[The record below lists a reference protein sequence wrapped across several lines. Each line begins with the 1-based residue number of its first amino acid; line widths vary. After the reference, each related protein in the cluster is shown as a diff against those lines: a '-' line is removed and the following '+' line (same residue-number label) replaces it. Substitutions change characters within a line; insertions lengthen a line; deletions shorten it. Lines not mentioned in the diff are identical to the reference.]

1 MARRRGRSMG
11 FDRNP
16 FIPGARHASRFSCA
30 AWAVRRSNRSSP
42 PRRSAT
48 GDEDPARWGRSRVW
62 RQPPPRADRPAP
74 SRNGG
79 WALTGPPRAAGQ
91 APPRP
96 APRRCSRARP
106 SAASSG
112 WDGRMRA
119 LSSPTRAVFAGQR
132 GVEPAAALQAGGWLG
147 PRLGRP
153 APRRPCAAG
162 AGSARAARRARAVN
176 PRRRGR
182 APVRGWRAARRNPRR
197 ASGSR

>member
-42 PRRSAT
+42 PRRSPSPVGASPHLAT
-48 GDEDPARWGRSRVW
+48 TTAAR
-62 RQPPPRADRPAP
+62 RPA
-74 SRNGG
+74 
-79 WALTGPPRAAGQ
+79 GPIAKRWVGAHG
-91 APPRP
+91 P
-96 APRRCSRARP
+96 APGSWSGSASACATPVLNARP
-106 SAASSG
+106 TAASSG

-153 APRRPCAAG
+153 APRRPCATG